1 MIRSGKWT
9 FRPAWIS
16 FCQKPMKKRRTN
28 EKGNPYFSNRYSLSV
43 YGLGV
48 LRLVLGDET
57 PEDDLIL
64 ME

>member
-1 MIRSGKWT
+1 M
-9 FRPAWIS
+9 AA
-16 FCQKPMKKRRTN
+16 
-28 EKGNPYFSNRYSLSV
+28 YSLSV